1 MTGEEKVEL
10 ATDWDLIMNEASVA
24 LRTAS
29 PDLTEEEI
37 RAIASYIRFV
47 HERKDRESRE
57 G

>member
-47 HERKDRESRE
+47 HERKERESRE